1 MTIKDNLERICE
13 LEAMMAELGAEQA
26 ELRREMLSVALDQLE
41 EQGAAPTWRT
51 PTGTVG
57 LVVGKPSH
65 AVSDMEAL
73 CDYVAQYWAEGVES
87 VRRVSDVALK
97 DLLAQCQWSESN
109 TAFITTHGERV
120 PGLVMKQ
127 RPPYLSVRLKKEAKL
142 AAAVDQAAEPVM
154 HRED

>member
-13 LEAMMAELGAEQA
+13 LEARIAELQAEQG

-57 LVVGKPSH
+57 LVVGQPSH
-65 AVSDMEAL
+65 AVVDMEAL
-73 CDYVAQYWAEGVES
+73 CAYVDGYWSEGVET
-87 VRRVSDVALK
+87 VRRVTDVALK
-97 DLLAQCQWSESN
+97 ELLAQCQWSETN
-109 TAFITTHGERV
+109 GAFITTHGERV

-142 AAAVDQAAEPVM
+142 AAAIDQAEEAVETP
-154 HRED
+154 